1 MTLQLTI
8 YIYVLIWS
16 YQHDISVVL
25 HGTVLSLLCMLAMHL
40 SPREIA
46 VAVVAV
52 VMLAHA
58 TTVKVVVVVVDSVE
72 SVGVVTT

>member
-1 MTLQLTI
+1 
-8 YIYVLIWS
+8 
-16 YQHDISVVL
+16 
-25 HGTVLSLLCMLAMHL
+25 MLAMHL

-52 VMLAHA
+52 VMLAHE